1 MSFIARHGLYAESQQ
16 QAAVSLD
23 ALFKE
28 KEFSA
33 IRLSFADVHGILR
46 CKEVSLP
53 AARAALENGVP
64 MVGTLLLK
72 DT

>member
-46 CKEVSLP
+46 GK
-53 AARAALENGVP
+53 
-64 MVGTLLLK
+64 
-72 DT
+72 